1 MFDLDKWEEIW
12 LTMMQHKLRTAL
24 TSFGV
29 FWGIFML
36 VILLG
41 AGNGLRNGAM
51 QNFDIAKNAVFVW
64 TMPTTVPFA
73 GFDAGRDVQLT
84 NDDSRI
90 LSDLPQVKT
99 IAPRL
104 QVANRFG
111 DEVLEIVRGDESV
124 AFTIM
129 GDYPEFL
136 DIKPYII
143 EDGRFLNRLDIERN
157 RKVVVI
163 GTRVR
168 DELFQTPGEAVVGEY
183 IRIGGVPFMVV
194 GVFNTRVMGE
204 QAIQE
209 VQTLHVPIT
218 TGQQTFNQPNR
229 VSWYGFVPNDGYS
242 ALETEDAIKDALRAR
257 HKISPD
263 DRQALASFNVEVEFR
278 EMQGIFG
285 GIAGFSWFVAI
296 GTIIAGMVGVGNIML
311 IIVKERTKEIGIR
324 KSVGAKPISIITM
337 IILEALAI
345 SGVAGYLGLVSGV
358 ALIEGVA
365 LMMQQFGMQSDF
377 FANPEIDFGVALS
390 AIVVLILSG
399 AAAGLFP
406 GIMAARVNP
415 VLALR
420 DE

>member
-51 QNFDIAKNAVFVW
+51 QNFDIARNAVFVW

-84 NDDSRI
+84 NADSRI
-90 LSDLPQVKT
+90 LRELPQVET

-104 QVANRFG
+104 QVSTRFG
-111 DEVLEIVRGDESV
+111 DGVLEIVRGDESV

-129 GDYPEFL
+129 GDNPEFL

-143 EDGRFLNRLDIERN
+143 EEGRFLNQLDVERN
-157 RKVVVI
+157 RKVAVI

-168 DELFQTPGEAVVGEY
+168 DELFQTPGEPVVGEY
-183 IRIGGVPFMVV
+183 IKIGGVPFMVA

-209 VQTLHVPIT
+209 LQTLHLPIT
-218 TGQQTFNQPNR
+218 TAQRTFNKPNE
-229 VSWYGFVPNDGYS
+229 VSWYGFVPSDGYS
-242 ALETEDAIKDALRAR
+242 AIETEDAIKATLRSR

-278 EMQGIFG
+278 EMQNIFG

-324 KSVGAKPISIITM
+324 KSVGAKPISIVTM
-337 IILEALAI
+337 IILEALVI

-365 LMMQQFGMQSDF
+365 LVMQQFNMQSDF
-377 FANPEIDFGVALS
+377 FANPEIDFGVAIS
-390 AIVVLILSG
+390 AIVVLVVSG